1 MTSRVFYLLLAS
13 ILIMLGLFFIVPDQ
27 FESADQKLLFPT
39 LHEALNDVDTVTVTG
54 AGSTVIATVQRGDS
68 VWTLAER
75 AGYRANVAT
84 VRRNLI
90 GLADAQII
98 EEKTSEPEQYARLG
112 VEDIDNPDAA
122 GTRLT
127 IESAEQSFDLI
138 VGTTGVRG
146 DLAYVRRFGEAQSFL
161 VSADLELNSDTGTWL
176 ETALLDVPAAD
187 IRRITVTHPD
197 GEELNIGRDQAGMDL
212 AVLNLPT
219 DRELSNPAVADPIAG
234 VLTDLT
240 LDNVIAATAFD
251 HEAFDPVVT
260 RFETFGGLTIETT
273 AYQTG
278 DGIRVKF
285 DIGTS
290 EVASPTDEPAID
302 PQARE
307 SLEAR
312 ADELRTKTDG
322 WIYTLPSFKAEQLVK
337 RQADLLK

>member
-39 LHEALNDVDTVTVTG
+39 LREGLNDVDTVTVTG
-54 AGSTVIATVQRGDS
+54 AGGTVIATVERGDN

-176 ETALLDVPAAD
+176 ETGLLDVPARA
-187 IRRITVTHPD
+187 P
-197 GEELNIGRDQAGMDL
+197 
-212 AVLNLPT
+212 
-219 DRELSNPAVADPIAG
+219 
-234 VLTDLT
+234 
-240 LDNVIAATAFD
+240 
-251 HEAFDPVVT
+251 PVME
-260 RFETFGGLTIETT
+260 F
-273 AYQTG
+273 A
-278 DGIRVKF
+278 
-285 DIGTS
+285 
-290 EVASPTDEPAID
+290 
-302 PQARE
+302 
-307 SLEAR
+307 
-312 ADELRTKTDG
+312 
-322 WIYTLPSFKAEQLVK
+322 
-337 RQADLLK
+337 